1 MALRF
6 GESAAVGVKAV
17 MIGAIVLL
25 LLVPLSMLRGLVSER
40 STLREQ
46 AYSRVAEG
54 WGGDIVAGGPL
65 LVIPTQRAVTG
76 DDNKTRIVRSDIYL
90 LPSQLDID
98 VSLQLEPEPR
108 YVGIYAVPVYL
119 SHVQMSG
126 QFDFA
131 ALQPLLDQPGVT
143 YLWEQSR
150 LRLPLSQV
158 RSLREVQQAR
168 LANQD
173 IRFGPA
179 GPGIYRGVE
188 SGIDLAEAMKAPLA
202 RFDFKAVLAG
212 SRNFSVLPVGSTT
225 SVTLRS
231 DWPHPAFQ
239 GAFLPVSR
247 DISDTGFTARWQVLE
262 LNRSYRQAWMEHEVA
277 EATLLQSAFG
287 VGLYQAVDVYQR
299 GERAIKY
306 ALLFIALT
314 FLTFFAWEQVGRI
327 RIHPLQYLLVGLA
340 LSVFYLLLIALS
352 EHLAFSLAYVIA
364 SAGLILLIGIY
375 VAGALRSRARGG
387 VAGTAMTIVYG
398 LLYVLV
404 LSEDYALLLG
414 AIILF
419 VALAAVMLVTR
430 KIDWY
435 GAAGARIA
443 E

>member
-6 GESAAVGVKAV
+6 TESASVGVKAV

-25 LLVPLSMLRGLVSER
+25 LLIPLMMLRGLVSER
-40 STLREQ
+40 SILREQ

-65 LVIPTQRAVTG
+65 LIIPTQRVVT
-76 DDNKTRIVRSDIYL
+76 DEENKTRIVRSDIYL

-119 SHVQMSG
+119 SHVHLSG

-131 ALQPLLDQPGVT
+131 ALQPLLNQPDVT
-143 YLWEQSR
+143 YLWRQSR
-150 LRLPLSQV
+150 LRLPLSHV
-158 RSLREVQQAR
+158 RSLREIQQAR
-168 LANQD
+168 LSNRD
-173 IRFGPA
+173 IKLGPA
-179 GPGIYRGVE
+179 GPGLYRGVE
-188 SGIDLAEAMKAPLA
+188 SEIDIAELMKTPTA

-247 DISDTGFTARWQVLE
+247 TISSAGFEARWQVLE

-277 EATLLQSAFG
+277 EATLLESAFG

-314 FLTFFAWEQVGRI
+314 FLTFFAWEQVSRI
-327 RIHPLQYLLVGLA
+327 RIHPMQYLLVGLA
-340 LSVFYLLLIALS
+340 LSLFYLLLIALS
-352 EHLAFSLAYVIA
+352 EHLAFTLAYVIA

-375 VAGALRSRARGG
+375 IAGALHSGARGV
-387 VAGTAMTIVYG
+387 VAATAMTIVYG

-419 VALAAVMLVTR
+419 IALAAVMLVTR

-435 GAAGARIA
+435 GAGEGQTA
-443 E
+443 